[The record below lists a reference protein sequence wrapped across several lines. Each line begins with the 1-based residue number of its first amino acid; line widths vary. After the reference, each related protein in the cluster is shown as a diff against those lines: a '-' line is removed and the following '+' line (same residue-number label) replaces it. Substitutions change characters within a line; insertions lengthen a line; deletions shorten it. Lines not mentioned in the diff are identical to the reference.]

1 MAEKLGSRWRRILTY
16 ATFVALILLIYFSRR
31 EIVDT
36 FHRLKEINAVVL
48 LLIIIFQFLNHHS
61 YAKVYQS
68 VFRIVGKKLR
78 YFPLLKISL
87 EVNFVNNILPTAGLT
102 GFSYFGLR
110 LQPYGVNAGKATLVQ
125 MMKLIGGYLSFQV
138 LIFFGLIFLAVEG
151 RVSNF
156 TILVASSLAT
166 LIVVGT
172 LLLGYI
178 IGSRE
183 RIDSFFTWVTKTIN
197 RIIQLV
203 RPKHPETIK
212 VASSRKMFL
221 DLHAD
226 YNIVK
231 NNYRKLGPWFFYS
244 LLANVVE
251 IASIY
256 VIYIAFG
263 DWVNPGAIILAYV
276 VANFAGLI
284 SVLPGGVGV
293 YEGLMVATLA
303 TAGISPGVSI
313 PATVMYRI
321 LTAVI
326 QMTPGYYFY
335 QKAIDDTG
343 WKKPERSK

>member
-16 ATFVALILLIYFSRR
+16 ATFVALILLIYFSRE
-31 EIVDT
+31 EIIDT
-36 FHRLKEINAVVL
+36 FNRAKEINGL
-48 LLIIIFQFLNHHS
+48 IFLLIILFQFLNHHS

-68 VFRIVGKKLR
+68 LFKIVGKKLK
-78 YFPLLKISL
+78 YLPLLRISL
-87 EVNFVNNILPTAGLT
+87 EVNFVNNIFPTVGLT

-110 LQPYGVNAGKATLVQ
+110 LQQYGINAGKATLVQ
-125 MMKLIGGYLSFQV
+125 MMKLVGGYLSFQV
-138 LIFFGLIFLAVEG
+138 LIFFGLIFLALEG
-151 RVSNF
+151 KVSNF

-172 LLLGYI
+172 ISAGYI

-203 RPKHPETIK
+203 RPKHPETIS

-231 NNYRKLGPWFFYS
+231 SNYYKLGPWFFYS

-256 VIYIAFG
+256 VIYLAFG
-263 DWVNPGAIILAYV
+263 DWVNPGAIILSYV

-326 QMTPGYYFY
+326 QMAPGYYFY

-343 WKKPERSK
+343 WQKPERSK